1 MTTRAYILTGITMFL
16 IMFSGT
22 VTLSS
27 IWVTAPMIVL
37 FIPVLLGVILA
48 PILIGIFD
56 RENNHKVIEDNKQ
69 WYLYEINES
78 R

>member
-69 WYLYEINES
+69 
-78 R
+78 